1 MNWTVVVLGVI
12 LLVVIYILYKVIS
25 EKGKVISDKVDLKV
39 TNGKTTYETLSSP
52 TSSRFS
58 FSLWVYMEKLN
69 SSGNT
74 TIFKVTNGTATANNT
89 FFELFSTTSP
99 ALKYTIASTIGN
111 DSTASTETTN
121 EIMPNFPLQKWV
133 YVIVSVD
140 NKIVDLYVDGK
151 LVRSQ
156 QLDNAPAAT
165 DKPFEVVYEKC
176 AECKGYVAKMERF
189 PNPMDPETAWNK
201 YMEGNGGN
209 YFSKLLSSYGATFT
223 LTKDDLDLKQFSLF

>member
-39 TNGKTTYETLSSP
+39 TNGKITYETLSSP

-69 SSGNT
+69 DST
-74 TIFKVTNGTATANNT
+74 ETDIFKVTDGTTTANNT
-89 FFELFSTTSP
+89 FFRLFTTTSP
-99 ALKYTIASTIGN
+99 ALKYTIASDISAPTVV
-111 DSTASTETTN
+111 TN

-156 QLDNAPAAT
+156 QLNSAPAAT
-165 DKPFEVVYEKC
+165 DKSFEVVYGKC
-176 AECKGYVAKMERF
+176 DECKGYVAKMERF